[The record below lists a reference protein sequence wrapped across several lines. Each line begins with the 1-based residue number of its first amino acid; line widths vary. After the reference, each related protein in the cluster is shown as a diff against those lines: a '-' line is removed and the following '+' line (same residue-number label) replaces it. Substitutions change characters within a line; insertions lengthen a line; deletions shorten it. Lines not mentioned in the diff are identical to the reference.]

1 MVTLDAVEALETL
14 LGTATRVIDEF
25 RREGVLERLAAV
37 VGSML
42 PGDREE
48 IVQIIEHDAGLR
60 THIDRRNVWSRFVV
74 RPNPFAQ
81 LYTRAPHRGAS
92 EGIRY
97 LESRRAT
104 VVGARL
110 ARSLPPWGEGGWEPE
125 TIAAWRRL
133 SDDERAYVT
142 DLSRRALA
150 VLERNRRR
158 TSRV

>member
-14 LGTATRVIDEF
+14 IGTATRVIDQF
-25 RREGVLERLAAV
+25 RREGLLERLVAV
-37 VGSML
+37 AGCML

-48 IVQIIEHDAGLR
+48 IVQILEHDANQRASVGRGNL
-60 THIDRRNVWSRFVV
+60 WSRFAL

-92 EGIRY
+92 HGIRY

-125 TIAAWRRL
+125 TIATWRRL
-133 SDDERAYVT
+133 SADEREYIT

-150 VLERNRRR
+150 VLGRNRRR
-158 TSRV
+158 SSHV

>member
-25 RREGVLERLAAV
+25 RLGGVLERLAAV
-37 VGSML
+37 VGCML

-74 RPNPFAQ
+74 RPNPFAL

-125 TIAAWRRL
+125 TIAAWCRL

-142 DLSRRALA
+142 DLSRRALS

-158 TSRV
+158 TLRV